1 MGREKRIKAKCA
13 SALTKTDVLY
23 KLLFDYYEI
32 YYMTKRFLF
41 LSKYPHFTLL
51 LSYILRAT
59 I

>member
-1 MGREKRIKAKCA
+1 MGGEKRIKAKCA
-13 SALTKTDVLY
+13 SALAKTAILCRQ
-23 KLLFDYYEI
+23 LIDYYEI

-41 LSKYPHFTLL
+41 LNKYPHSTLL